1 MGNYWSR
8 INQENRWILF
18 VGRAPD
24 SGCDG
29 DHSRHKKITFTLGV
43 FDNHSNIVTWYQFF
57 NFSTLLSL
65 PYCKLRW
72 FGRKRSYVFL
82 DWKTVKISFCLWFF
96 QHVKIRLVPVN
107 RTTFICHFRPNGP
120 SHVKNRITVWFWL
133 LRVSANDYFNPQIS
147 ILEVKMG

>member
-1 MGNYWSR
+1 MNRICRTHARLMRWWSF
-8 INQENRWILF
+8 QT
-18 VGRAPD
+18 
-24 SGCDG
+24 
-29 DHSRHKKITFTLGV
+29 KKITFALGV

-57 NFSTLLSL
+57 NCSTLLSL

-96 QHVKIRLVPVN
+96 RHVKIRLVPVN

-120 SHVKNRITVWFWL
+120 SHVTNRIMVWFRNSFTGKCYRL
-133 LRVSANDYFNPQIS
+133 LEHTN
-147 ILEVKMG
+147 